1 MAGLIRIDF
10 QAPTAPR
17 EFTASLHEIG
27 FAVLQSP
34 PIPAGLVE
42 QVYADWQVFF
52 SSDDKFNYTFDPQH
66 QRGYFP
72 FQLER
77 AKNQAHPDLKEF
89 FHLYRRGDLP
99 PGLGEATWVL
109 FQTLSRIG
117 ADLLTWLEAH
127 CPPEI
132 QARFC
137 PSLVTM
143 TQESPETLLRILH
156 YPPLSAAIPAG
167 VVRAAAHED
176 VNLITLLPAATQGGL
191 EVQDRQGA
199 WYQVPTEAGD
209 LVVNVGDMLQLA
221 SQGYYRST
229 THQVVNP
236 EDAAARESRFSLPL
250 FIHPHPDVQLTPEIT
265 ARAYLKQ
272 RLQEIGLLEIG

>member
-1 MAGLIRIDF
+1 MSGFLRIDY
-10 QAPTAPR
+10 QAPTAAV
-17 EFTASLHEIG
+17 EFTASLHNIG

-42 QVYADWQVFF
+42 QVYADWQSFF
-52 SSDDKFNYTFDPQH
+52 SSDEKFNYTFDPQR

-72 FQLER
+72 FQMER

-89 FHLYRRGDLP
+89 FHLYAREDLP
-99 PGLGEATWVL
+99 PGLGAATWVL
-109 FQTLSRIG
+109 FQALIRIG
-117 ADLLTWLEAH
+117 ADLLTWLEAY

-132 QARFC
+132 QARFQ
-137 PSLVTM
+137 PSLVKM
-143 TQESPETLLRILH
+143 TQDSPETLLRILH
-156 YPPLSAAIPAG
+156 YPPLPKTVPRG

-176 VNLITLLPAATQGGL
+176 VNLITLLPAATQAGL
-191 EVQDRQGA
+191 EVQDRHGA
-199 WYQVPTEAGD
+199 WYRVPAEAGD

-221 SQGYYRST
+221 SQSYYCST

-236 EDAAARESRFSLPL
+236 EDTLAGESRFSLPL

-265 ARAYLKQ
+265 AQAYLQQ
-272 RLQEIGLLEIG
+272 RLQEIGLL